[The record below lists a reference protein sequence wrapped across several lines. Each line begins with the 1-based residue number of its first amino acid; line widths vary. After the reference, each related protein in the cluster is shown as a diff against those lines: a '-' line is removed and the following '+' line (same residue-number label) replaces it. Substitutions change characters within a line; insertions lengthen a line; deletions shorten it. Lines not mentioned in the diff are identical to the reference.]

1 MRLKSD
7 QNGIER
13 ISKLPLANARGLLK
27 SDQNG
32 IESIFYTSLLFF

>member
-1 MRLKSD
+1 LKSD

-13 ISKLPLANARGLLK
+13 KTIEEAVAELVELK

-32 IESIFYTSLLFF
+32 IERLKKLKKN